1 MSQPALRSQQVA
13 AHRAVAREQVL
24 DRPRQ
29 AVAGVRH
36 AVGRRRAFVE
46 DERRRAGPL
55 LERLLVD
62 ALLFPEL
69 QIWSSSAGKLT
80 LLATG

>member
-13 AHRAVAREQVL
+13 AHGVVAREEVF

-29 AVAGVRH
+29 AVAGVGH

-46 DERRRAGPL
+46 HESRGVFSAAT
-55 LERLLVD
+55 LERFFVD
-62 ALLFPEL
+62 AGLAP
-69 QIWSSSAGKLT
+69 SAGFPLR
-80 LLATG
+80 AWEN